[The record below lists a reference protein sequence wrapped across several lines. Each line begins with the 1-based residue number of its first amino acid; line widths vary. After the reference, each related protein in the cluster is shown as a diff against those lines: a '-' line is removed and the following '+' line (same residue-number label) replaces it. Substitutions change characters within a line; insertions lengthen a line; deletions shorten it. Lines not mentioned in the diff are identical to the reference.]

1 MASWEPDEIDFEDEY
16 DKAETKDDAD
26 LDTSMTILNE
36 SIREQEELQEKLN
49 RAEWLSINK
58 DQIAKLGQQIALN
71 EKKQGE
77 YIMRASKTIISILH
91 RGFNK
96 IKEDGRVM
104 IIDEKSAEKLYNK
117 LRSVESDEHTY
128 KIAFENESGT
138 YKDILSPTN
147 RWLAPNAYLKI
158 FGKKFMK
165 DIGFDVDKPRTGTKR
180 KIPKKRIKQIEMY
193 VDEIDDNRKQF
204 TAREL
209 NELPTT
215 SENNQDNIM
224 LQDIITKNEI
234 ATDNSIKL
242 IETSLTETGAEAST
256 QTGGLTLRELEGLD
270 KELRTI
276 SGSLRSAIAKAM
288 AKQVDINRENRKL
301 EEMVNDE
308 TYSDE
313 QREEVRARLQRFQGE
328 QKAISDQIRIL
339 KGRYSNQIYQIRESI
354 MKFLDKETGTLG
366 ERIRTLFKEQG
377 ITIVSILTALG
388 MTIGVLIE
396 ALLGGPSTT
405 STPTPQSTTT
415 SDKKGGARE
424 WIKNKLKALS
434 QLLGKLADKALA
446 SLPGIIGS
454 ILSWILNRAKEVV
467 GWLSQNL
474 WALITGVGV
483 LIYTYFIT
491 KTRRR

>member
-1 MASWEPDEIDFEDEY
+1 MASWAPDEIDFEDQY
-16 DKAETKDDAD
+16 DKLDPIDDTD
-26 LDTSMTILNE
+26 LDTSMNELNE
-36 SIREQEELQEKLN
+36 SIREQEELESRIT
-49 RAEWLSINK
+49 RAEWTSTNK
-58 DQIAKLGQQIALN
+58 DERTKLEQQIVFN
-71 EKKQGE
+71 KKKQGL
-77 YIMRASKTIISILH
+77 YIMRASKTILSILH
-91 RGFNK
+91 RGFDK

-104 IIDEKSAEKLYNK
+104 VLDEKSAEKLYNR
-117 LRSVESDEHTY
+117 LYLVESEGTY
-128 KIAFENESGT
+128 KVAFKNESGT

-147 RWLAPNAYLKI
+147 RWLVPNTYSRI

-165 DIGFDVDKPRTGTKR
+165 DIGFDADKPKSGTKS
-180 KIPKKRIKQIEMY
+180 KIPKKRMEQIEQYIDEMY
-193 VDEIDDNRKQF
+193 DNMKQF
-204 TAREL
+204 AREL

-215 SENNQDNIM
+215 SEGNQDNIM

-234 ATDNSIKL
+234 ATDNSMKL
-242 IETSLTETGAEAST
+242 IETSLTETGEDTST

-276 SGSLRSAIAKAM
+276 NGSLRSAIAKSI
-288 AKQVDINRENRKL
+288 AKQVDIDRENRKL
-301 EEMVNDE
+301 EEMANDE
-308 TYSDE
+308 TYSYE
-313 QREEVRARLQRFQGE
+313 QKEEVRARLQRFQDE

-388 MTIGVLIE
+388 MALGVLIE
-396 ALLGGPSTT
+396 ALLGSPSA
-405 STPTPQSTTT
+405 STPTSQSTTT

-454 ILSWILNRAKEVV
+454 IISWILNRAKEVV

-483 LIYTYFIT
+483 LIYTYFMT

>member
-1 MASWEPDEIDFEDEY
+1 MATWEPDEIDFEDQY
-16 DKAETKDDAD
+16 DKADPIDDAD
-26 LDTSMTILNE
+26 LDASMTLLNE
-36 SIREQEELQEKLN
+36 SIRVQEELKEKLS
-49 RAEWLSINK
+49 RSEWTSMNK
-58 DQIAKLGQQIALN
+58 DEQIVFDK
-71 EKKQGE
+71 KKQGE

-91 RGFNK
+91 KGFDK
-96 IKEDGRVM
+96 IKEGGSVM
-104 IIDEKSAEKLYNK
+104 VLDDKSAEKLYSRLHLVK
-117 LRSVESDEHTY
+117 SDEGTY
-128 KIAFENESGT
+128 KVAFEKESGT

-147 RWLAPNAYLKI
+147 RWLVPDAYLRI
-158 FGKKFMK
+158 FGKKFIK
-165 DIGFDVDKPRTGTKR
+165 DIGFDVKKPKSGTKS
-180 KIPKKRIKQIEMY
+180 KIPKKRMEQIEHY
-193 VDEIDDNRKQF
+193 IDEIDDNAKQVASVF
-204 TAREL
+204 

-234 ATDNSIKL
+234 ATDNSMKL
-242 IETSLTETGAEAST
+242 IETSLTEIGEDAST

-276 SGSLRSAIAKAM
+276 SGSLRSAIAKSI
-288 AKQVDINRENRKL
+288 AKQVDIDRENRKL
-301 EEMVNDE
+301 EEMTNDE

-313 QREEVRARLQRFQGE
+313 QKEEVRARLQRFQDE
-328 QKAISDQIRIL
+328 QKAINDQIRIL

-388 MTIGVLIE
+388 MTLGVLIE
-396 ALLGGPSTT
+396 ALLDGPST
-405 STPTPQSTTT
+405 STPTSQSTTT

-424 WIKNKLKALS
+424 WIKNKLNALS

-483 LIYTYFIT
+483 LIYTYFMT
-491 KTRRR
+491 NSRSR

>member
-1 MASWEPDEIDFEDEY
+1 MATWEPDEIDFEDEY
-16 DKAETKDDAD
+16 DKADPIDDTN
-26 LDTSMTILNE
+26 LDESINELNE
-36 SIREQEELQEKLN
+36 SIREEEELREKLT
-49 RAEWLSINK
+49 RSEWKSKNK
-58 DQIAKLGQQIALN
+58 DERTKLEQRIAFN
-71 EKKQGE
+71 EKKQE
-77 YIMRASKTIISILH
+77 LYIMRASKTIISILH
-91 RGFNK
+91 RGFDK
-96 IKEDGRVM
+96 IKQDGKVM
-104 IIDEKSAEKLYNK
+104 VIDEKSSKKLYNR
-117 LRSVESDEHTY
+117 LRLVETDEGTY
-128 KIAFENESGT
+128 KVAFENDSKK
-138 YKDILSPTN
+138 YKDILTPGN
-147 RWLAPNAYLKI
+147 RWLAPNAYLRI

-165 DIGFDVDKPRTGTKR
+165 DIGFDVDKPKSGTKS
-180 KIPKKRIKQIEMY
+180 KIPKKRIEQIEQY
-193 VDEIDDNRKQF
+193 IDEIDDNTKQF
-204 TAREL
+204 AREL

-224 LQDIITKNEI
+224 LQDIINKNEI

-270 KELRTI
+270 KELRMI
-276 SGSLRSAIAKAM
+276 SGSLRPAIANTI
-288 AKQVDINRENRKL
+288 AKQVDIDRENRKL
-301 EEMVNDE
+301 EEMANDE

-313 QREEVRARLQRFQGE
+313 QREEVRARLQRFQDE

-366 ERIRTLFKEQG
+366 ERIRALFKEQG
-377 ITIVSILTALG
+377 ITIVSILTAIG

-396 ALLGGPSTT
+396 ALLGGPSA

-434 QLLGKLADKALA
+434 SLLGKLAAKAGA
-446 SLPGIIGS
+446 ALPGIIGS
-454 ILSWILNRAKEVV
+454 IISWILNRAKEVV
-467 GWLSQNL
+467 GWLSNNL

-483 LIYTYFIT
+483 LIYTYFMT
-491 KTRRR
+491 KTRRK